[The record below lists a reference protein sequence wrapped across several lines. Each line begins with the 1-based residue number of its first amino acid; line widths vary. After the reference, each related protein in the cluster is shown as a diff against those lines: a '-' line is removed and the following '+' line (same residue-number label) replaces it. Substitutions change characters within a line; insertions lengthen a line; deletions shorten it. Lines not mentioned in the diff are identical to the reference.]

1 MNYAKQNRINI
12 IPIMLTFC
20 TPTIKDLPTLNHI
33 SLASKAHW
41 GYPQQWLQH
50 WKDDMLLREKHLT
63 QYNILLAELAGEVV
77 GFCAISEEITEYQ
90 VEHLW
95 LLPKHIGKGYGKRL
109 LEQALAS
116 FTTTDKPILVEADP
130 HAEAFYQR
138 QGFVTFSKIE
148 SYPPGRFLPVMKKT
162 AY

>member
-1 MNYAKQNRINI
+1 MI
-12 IPIMLTFC
+12 TFRHAA
-20 TPTIKDLPTLNHI
+20 TSDLPTLNSI
-33 SLASKAHW
+33 SLVSKAHW
-41 GYPQQWLQH
+41 GYPQEWLEH
-50 WKDDMLLREKHLT
+50 WKNDMLLREKQLEELK
-63 QYNILLAELAGEVV
+63 ILLAEVDGEII
-77 GFCAISEEITEYQ
+77 GFCAISEATTQYE

-130 HAEAFYQR
+130 YAEAFYQR